1 MSSHISTLKTTFAV
15 RTLAA
20 ELPAI
25 VRVSNLQCLLSSAG
39 HDAWNRPA
47 KTQPCLLSAEVG
59 FSSPFES
66 AAASDK
72 LGEDTVHYGT
82 LSKAL
87 LASLDSYAPAS
98 TGDEADG
105 SVQDVLAKLWG
116 DLTGQDLEAN
126 EKEGVQA
133 FFKKGTLGK
142 TVRLLSVT
150 VTLPKASLLG
160 EGVSYTATAV
170 FGEESGSVE
179 ARALQMKIVRLRVPT
194 LIGVNK
200 NEREA
205 KQMVVTT
212 VTLEGLNRKVDVFT
226 KVEGIVVKALEES
239 SFETLEALGSHLI
252 DRVEEGYVNAQD
264 YHVHILMEKPIAV
277 PLADCP
283 IVEVRRLVKDY
294 HR

>member
-1 MSSHISTLKTTFAV
+1 MSSPSLPLKTTFAV
-15 RTLAA
+15 RALAG

-39 HDAWNRPA
+39 HDAWDRPA

-87 LASLDSYAPAS
+87 LASLTSYTPAS
-98 TGDEADG
+98 TGDGADG
-105 SVQDVLAKLWG
+105 SVQDVLGKLWG

-126 EKEGVQA
+126 EKEGVQG

-179 ARALQMKIVRLRVPT
+179 ARALQMKILRVRVPT

-212 VTLEGLNRKVDVFT
+212 VALEELNRKVDVFT
-226 KVEGIVVKALEES
+226 KIEGIVVKVS
-239 SFETLEALGSHLI
+239 
-252 DRVEEGYVNAQD
+252 
-264 YHVHILMEKPIAV
+264 
-277 PLADCP
+277 
-283 IVEVRRLVKDY
+283 
-294 HR
+294 